1 NLLNLHNN
9 YNSSIRV
16 DLLTR
21 EIIFT
26 DKFSVLKGYFDEV
39 EFRRYNESMGIFCI
53 DATDCLRSNDTE
65 SGDRESPRKRYT
77 FGIKRNGVAIPETD
91 IAISKLNAML
101 QNLQG
106 KSVPSVPNPV
116 SSEVQTQLSIINNA
130 FNQYNSYG
138 TVFSVKSGR
147 LHWDSLVA
155 NVSGAIKDLTFY
167 IDYDN
172 KWIVMKCVSG
182 DCLEGGINK
191 GSYSMGLQTSNG
203 DIAPNIEN
211 VLQAFNTLR
220 REVLTR

>member
-1 NLLNLHNN
+1 MRLSLIILFLGTTLLNAQQPGLPNSPNQPSNPSPTSNSVDVRETVDYVNNLLNLHNN

-39 EFRRYNESMGIFCI
+39 EFRRHSENMGVFCL
-53 DATDCLRSNDTE
+53 DASDCLRSSDTATGE
-65 SGDRESPRKRYT
+65 IESPRKRYT

-130 FNQYNSYG
+130 FNQYN
-138 TVFSVKSGR
+138 
-147 LHWDSLVA
+147 
-155 NVSGAIKDLTFY
+155 
-167 IDYDN
+167 
-172 KWIVMKCVSG
+172 
-182 DCLEGGINK
+182 
-191 GSYSMGLQTSNG
+191 
-203 DIAPNIEN
+203 
-211 VLQAFNTLR
+211 
-220 REVLTR
+220 